1 MPCDCE
7 GVRLLC
13 RLLGQIP
20 VAPSKGVQFFTFLA
34 GTFKRQKERLRKEG
48 FDLAAVTDP
57 LFFMDANSE
66 SFVALDRD
74 LQRRIEDG
82 QVRLT

>member
-1 MPCDCE
+1 MSPLEPNPRRSRCQ
-7 GVRLLC
+7 RK
-13 RLLGQIP
+13 P
-20 VAPSKGVQFFTFLA
+20 NFTFLA

-48 FDLAAVTDP
+48 FDPAAVTDP
-57 LFFMDANSE
+57 LFFMDAKSE

-74 LQRRIEDG
+74 LHRRIEDG

>member
-1 MPCDCE
+1 MTVKAFVYC
-7 GVRLLC
+7 
-13 RLLGQIP
+13 
-20 VAPSKGVQFFTFLA
+20 VASWAKSPSRRQRESNFTFLA

-48 FDLAAVTDP
+48 FDLASVTDP

-74 LQRRIEDG
+74 LQRRIDDG

>member
-1 MPCDCE
+1 MTVKAFVYC
-7 GVRLLC
+7 
-13 RLLGQIP
+13 
-20 VAPSKGVQFFTFLA
+20 VASWAKFPSRHQRKSNFTFLA

-48 FDLAAVTDP
+48 FDLASVTDP